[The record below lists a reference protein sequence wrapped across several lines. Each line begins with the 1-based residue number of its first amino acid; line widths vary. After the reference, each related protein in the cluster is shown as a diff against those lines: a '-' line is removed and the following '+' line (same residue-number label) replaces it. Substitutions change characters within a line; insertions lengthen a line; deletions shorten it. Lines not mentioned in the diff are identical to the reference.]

1 MHAIDRHAT
10 ARTLTLT
17 RRACRH
23 LQWQV
28 WPEVVTTACGGG
40 TRKLRVMRDDAGA
53 IILRSTHPASFPQV
67 RAAGEHCTYL
77 CSQCGGK
84 VYVPEDGSMT
94 RQQCVQLAGGRNH
107 TRTCSTRR
115 VKFGVPSG
123 SKKRGRAA
131 PAEPSRKAARTGP
144 KHAKPTHQPTPSQQP
159 MQPGPF
165 VVPASTVARFAA
177 LTPEARTQL
186 IQRVVDATDGPDVW
200 RPAICHQRVVL
211 TRAGITCPAAYGRC
225 LDACRAWALL
235 DSSVTLRT
243 EWRAA
248 PDAVRACAAR
258 GCKRG
263 CKSELF
269 HAFVVGSGG
278 ERLDPTAAQLPLY
291 GTATSE
297 EAGPAV
303 EPTGMARIERVRV
316 GDGREQRIAKAD
328 LLTLRAVCRAVMNEG
343 CITDPAAI
351 TPIQALGDRIWVKR
365 DDLFSCNGA
374 RGSKARSVLRLAEDA
389 RRRGVGL
396 VTGASRDSTM
406 VGRLARVCQHA
417 GVDCRIHV
425 GRSNVLSVEE
435 QDAVSH
441 DAQLVK
447 HADVAYLQR
456 MLERADRDAAE
467 SGWTLVPF
475 GVDCETHAAE
485 IRRQVVDIPA
495 DCRRVVMAVGSG
507 MAIAA
512 VLAGLADCGRGDMPV
527 LGVRVSDK
535 PVDALLD
542 RRAPADWRERVTFV
556 APTSKYETPATVTIW
571 RSIHLDAFY
580 EAKAA
585 QFVREGDLFWLIAC
599 RAT

>member
-1 MHAIDRHAT
+1 
-10 ARTLTLT
+10 
-17 RRACRH
+17 
-23 LQWQV
+23 
-28 WPEVVTTACGGG
+28 
-40 TRKLRVMRDDAGA
+40 MRDEAGA
-53 IILRSTHPASFPQV
+53 IVKRSTHPASFPQV
-67 RAAGEHCTYL
+67 RAAGEHVSYQ
-77 CSQCGGK
+77 CSQCNGK
-84 VYVPEDGSMT
+84 IYVPEDGSMT

-144 KHAKPTHQPTPSQQP
+144 THAKPTGHAAPSQQP
-159 MQPGPF
+159 MIQPGPF
-165 VVPASTVARFAA
+165 VVPGSTVARFAA
-177 LTPEARTQL
+177 LTPEARRQL

-211 TRAGITCPAAYGRC
+211 RRAGITCPAAYGRC

-235 DSSVTLRT
+235 DASVSLRI

-258 GCKRG
+258 GCTRG

-269 HAFVVGSGG
+269 HAFVVGS

-291 GTATSE
+291 GATTRE

-328 LLTLRAVCRAVMNEG
+328 LLTLRAVCRAVMDEG

-389 RRRGVGL
+389 KRRGVGL

-406 VGRLARVCQHA
+406 VARLPRVAQHA
-417 GVDCRIHV
+417 GVECRIHV
-425 GRSNVLSVEE
+425 GRSNALSVEE
-435 QDAVSH
+435 QDAVAH
-441 DAQLVK
+441 GADLVK
-447 HADVAYLQR
+447 HADVAYLKR
-456 MLERADRDAAE
+456 MLERAEKDAAARR
-467 SGWTLVPF
+467 WTFVPF

-495 DCRRVVMAVGSG
+495 GCRRVVMAVGSG
-507 MAIAA
+507 MAISA

-527 LGVRVSDK
+527 LGVRVSSK

-556 APTSKYETPATVTIW
+556 APTSKYETPATVTTW
-571 RSIHLDAFY
+571 RGIQLGPFY

-585 QFVREGDLFWLIAC
+585 PYVREGDLFWLIAC